1 MSEDPKE
8 QAARLKSSLQ
18 DLLRRVP
25 ASVLRGSHG
34 LAVDYKKV
42 AAQAHKLLA
51 TASPRL
57 AALQQVH
64 NQLSVFS

>member
-1 MSEDPKE
+1 MSEDPKD
-8 QAARLKSSLQ
+8 QVIRLKSSLQ
-18 DLLRRVP
+18 EQLRRVP
-25 ASVLRGSHG
+25 ASVIRGSHG

-57 AALQQVH
+57 AALQQIH
-64 NQLSVFS
+64 NQLAVFN

>member
-8 QAARLKSSLQ
+8 QTARLKSSLQ

-34 LAVDYKKV
+34 RVVDYKKV
-42 AAQAHKLLA
+42 AAQAHKLLS
-51 TASPRL
+51 ASAPRL
-57 AALQQVH
+57 AALQQIH
-64 NQLSVFS
+64 NQLSVFG